1 MINMAKSMNEIIN
14 LFVTDKYIKQKIRV
28 DM

>member
-1 MINMAKSMNEIIN
+1 MINMAKSMNERIN